1 MFGGFEGECREGP
14 RPNERFLGLRAGRF
28 RACLRVSMHLQIPE
42 GDFGGYIFDLDG
54 TLVDTMPI
62 HYLAWEAALVKIGL
76 KDRLDKDYFYEL
88 GGVPSKKVASL
99 LGKHH
104 GLKLD
109 PMAVYRDKE
118 KLFMS
123 SLQKLELIGAV
134 VEFAKRVSRTCQVS
148 VASGGDRDVVE
159 STLRK
164 TGLAPLFP
172 VVVTADDVE
181 HGKPA
186 PDMFLLAAKR
196 MGVEPQRCLVFED
209 GQPGMKAAEA
219 AWMKCVFVPSRGSV

>member
-1 MFGGFEGECREGP
+1 
-14 RPNERFLGLRAGRF
+14 
-28 RACLRVSMHLQIPE
+28 
-42 GDFGGYIFDLDG
+42 
-54 TLVDTMPI
+54 MPL
-62 HYLAWEAALVKIGL
+62 HYLAWEASLAKVGL
-76 KDRLDKDYFYEL
+76 EGRLNKDYFYEL
-88 GGVPSKKVASL
+88 GGVPSRKVAAL

-109 PMAVYRDKE
+109 PVAVYKDKE
-118 KLFMS
+118 KIFMS

-134 VEFAKRVSRTCQVS
+134 VEFARSVSKTRPVS
-148 VASGGDRDVVE
+148 VASGGTRDVVE
-159 STLRK
+159 STLKK

-196 MGVEPQRCLVFED
+196 MGVAPQRCLVFED
-209 GQPGMKAAEA
+209 GEPGMRAAEA
-219 AWMKCVFVPSRGSV
+219 AGMRWVFVPSRGSG